1 MGNGKGFAIIAL
13 ILALGSILLAGFPYI
28 QPYIFPATDPK
39 IDSVWYSEARSNYN
53 PITSYTAIPD
63 LDIIINVETGQ
74 NVFVSF
80 NSQAILQTDGT
91 YQYIAIHVMN
101 NDALVAPS
109 WTQIADR
116 ASAGS
121 VIRHSLNL
129 QYTIASLS
137 TGSYNI
143 TIAVVTGTM
152 IGNSIEDCSLL
163 IMTYK

>member
-1 MGNGKGFAIIAL
+1 MGNGKGLAIIAL

-28 QPYIFPATDPK
+28 QPYIFPAADPK
-39 IDSVWYSEARSNYN
+39 IDNVWYSEARSNYT

-63 LDIIINVETGQ
+63 LDIIINIETGQ

-80 NSQAILQTDGT
+80 NSQAVLQADGNS
-91 YQYIAIHVMN
+91 QYIAIHVMN
-101 NDALVAPS
+101 NDALIAAS

-116 ASAGS
+116 ASVGS